1 MKLDKWQNDVLRTHG
16 NMAIC
21 AGRQSGKSTII
32 SQDAG
37 EYALRNPKKTIM
49 IIAAVERSAFLLF
62 EKVLEYIY
70 NTDKNQIKVG
80 KDRKT
85 GKTYRPTK
93 HTLHLK
99 NGSIIHCLPTGDDGY
114 GIRGFT
120 IDRLYADEAAFIKEA
135 VWAAVTPM
143 LATTGG
149 DIILLS
155 TPMGIENYFYR
166 MFHSDQFTSFHINAE
181 EVAEGREE
189 PMRTNMINH
198 QAEEKLRMTKLQY
211 QQEYLGLFVGGI
223 QRLFSD
229 VLIDACCTID
239 PEVNQPSSRADRFL
253 GIDIARKGGDET
265 VLCSVSRINREN
277 IEMFDLL
284 IPEPQSLTDTARLI
298 VHKDR
303 QFNYKKIY
311 IDDGGLGVGVFDILL
326 EDRQTKNKIVGLNNA
341 KKDIDKENWD
351 KLRKKSINKVNFYT
365 NLKILMERGQI
376 KLLDLPEVKHS
387 LRSIQYD
394 DSEEQAKIF
403 GNYSHIAEAL
413 IRAAWCTKDKSL
425 NIYIY

>member
-1 MKLDKWQNDVLRTHG
+1 
-16 NMAIC
+16 
-21 AGRQSGKSTII
+21 
-32 SQDAG
+32 
-37 EYALRNPKKTIM
+37 
-49 IIAAVERSAFLLF
+49 
-62 EKVLEYIY
+62 
-70 NTDKNQIKVG
+70 
-80 KDRKT
+80 
-85 GKTYRPTK
+85 
-93 HTLHLK
+93 
-99 NGSIIHCLPTGDDGY
+99 
-114 GIRGFT
+114 
-120 IDRLYADEAAFIKEA
+120 
-135 VWAAVTPM
+135 
-143 LATTGG
+143 
-149 DIILLS
+149 
-155 TPMGIENYFYR
+155 
-166 MFHSDQFTSFHINAE
+166 
-181 EVAEGREE
+181 
-189 PMRTNMINH
+189 
-198 QAEEKLRMTKLQY
+198 
-211 QQEYLGLFVGGI
+211 
-223 QRLFSD
+223 LFSD

-239 PEVNQPSSRADRFL
+239 PEVNRPSSRADRFL

-265 VLCSVSRINREN
+265 VLCSVNRITREN
-277 IEMFDLL
+277 VEMFDLL
-284 IPEPQSLTDTARLI
+284 IPDSQSLTDTARLI

-413 IRAAWCTKDKSL
+413 IRAAWCTKDKKF
-425 NIYIY
+425 